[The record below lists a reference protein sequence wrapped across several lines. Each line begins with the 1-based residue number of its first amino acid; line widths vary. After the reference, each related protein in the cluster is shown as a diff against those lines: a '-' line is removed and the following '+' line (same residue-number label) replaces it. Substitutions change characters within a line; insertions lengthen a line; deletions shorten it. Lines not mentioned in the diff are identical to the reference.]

1 MFRKA
6 FLFSCVVLVTGC
18 LSSSPTKSEEMTEV
32 IDGQA
37 LEYQLVQKG
46 EVQVSGLYLVGQGGT
61 YDYALQYESPAEG
74 VAMLFTVSSDQIKMV
89 RRIVLPAG
97 KGVLKFNANS
107 DWVENAE
114 MLKLELSLKGS
125 TKKTVILFEGR

>member
-1 MFRKA
+1 
-6 FLFSCVVLVTGC
+6 
-18 LSSSPTKSEEMTEV
+18 MTEV